1 MKKNKKTKVYD
12 WPTRI
17 FHWLFAFLFIG
28 AYIIA
33 ESVDDESKI
42 FSYHMLAG
50 ITMIFLLL
58 LRIVWGFIGTTYARF
73 SAFKLQPAELMQYLK
88 DTVVA
93 KTKRYLGHN
102 PASSYAAILMFICAL
117 GLAFTG
123 MLMTGGT
130 EMEFYEES
138 HELFANLFLITVI
151 IHVGGILFHHVR
163 HNDSLWSSMFD
174 GSKKSLPGTE
184 GIRNTKAISGI
195 IFLMLTFSW
204 MGYLTKHYEADTQ
217 KLSLFGIELN
227 LGEDHSSDRFYE
239 EYENEDD

>member
-1 MKKNKKTKVYD
+1 MNKRKKTKVYD

-17 FHWLFAFLFIG
+17 FHWLFAILFLG

-33 ESVDDESKI
+33 EFVDDESKI

-58 LRIVWGFIGTTYARF
+58 IRIVWGFIGTTYARF
-73 SAFKLQPAELMQYLK
+73 SSFKLQPRELVKYLK
-88 DTVVA
+88 DSVIA

-117 GLAFTG
+117 GLAVTG
-123 MLMTGGT
+123 ILMTSGT
-130 EMEFYEES
+130 KMEFYEES
-138 HELFANLFLITVI
+138 HELFANLFLVTVI
-151 IHVGGILFHHVR
+151 IHVGGILFHHLK
-163 HNDSLWSSMFD
+163 HNDSLWSSMLD
-174 GSKKSLPGTE
+174 GSKKSLPGID

-195 IFLMLTFSW
+195 ILLMLTSLW
-204 MGYLTKHYEADTQ
+204 VGYLTKQYETDTQ
-217 KLSLFGIELN
+217 NLSLFGIELN
-227 LGEDHSSDRFYE
+227 LGEDHSSERFFE